1 MGRAKLP
8 QSLENLIKALNQ
20 LPGIGPKM
28 AQRLALHIMK
38 TSGEDVKRLAQALI
52 EAKEKVKPCSVC
64 GNLTDKDPC
73 AICIDPG
80 RDRET
85 ICVIEQPSD
94 IFVIER
100 TGGFR
105 GLYHVLM
112 GALSPLDGIGPE
124 DLRIKELLTRV
135 KSSQVREVIL
145 ATDPD
150 TEGEATAIYLSQLLK
165 PSGIKITR
173 IASGI
178 PSGGDIEYADD
189 ITLTKAL
196 EGRRDF

>member
-1 MGRAKLP
+1 VGRAKLP